1 MITLDGK
8 PLVDEATA
16 RADLAGEYGIL
27 YANFRNTSL
36 ENEVLAKALQVMHDE
51 LAQVKQSCVTLG
63 EKLRDMTTNRETLAA
78 QLRTRA
84 TKPKKA

>member
-1 MITLDGK
+1 MITIDGK
-8 PLVDEATA
+8 PLVDEVAA
-16 RADLAGEYGIL
+16 RLDLAGEYGVL
-27 YANFRNTSL
+27 YANFRSASL
-36 ENEVLAKALQVMHDE
+36 EIEALAKMLQASAEE

-63 EKLRDMTTNRETLAA
+63 EKLRDMTTNRDVLAA